1 MLFMKNHSCLQLIKC
16 HVTSIMS
23 KSNDID
29 GLYIITIYVFK
40 LTFLLLL
47 ARMWPVLL

>member
-29 GLYIITIYVFK
+29 GLFK
-40 LTFLLLL
+40 LTVMLLLV
-47 ARMWPVLL
+47 RMWPVSL